1 MTAAMREA
9 ALTCL
14 APLFVPA
21 DRPDRFAK
29 AAASGAD
36 AIIIDLED
44 AIAPDRKREVRDAL
58 SRDVLPAAPILLR
71 VNGAAT
77 EWFAGDLAAALA
89 LGIDI
94 LLLPK
99 AETPGDIA
107 TVRAAEAFG
116 IVALIET
123 ARGLA
128 NARAIAG
135 GGVDRLAFGSIDYAV
150 DLGCAHER
158 EALLSARSEI
168 VLASRLAGLHSP
180 LDGVTTG
187 FDDPGEAEADARYAS
202 RLGFAGKLCIHPRQ
216 IEAVK
221 AGFAPTAAEIDWANA
236 ILAAPEGGAAKVAGT
251 MVDAPVR
258 QRARQILARQRRGA
272 RA

>member
-1 MTAAMREA
+1 MTAV
-9 ALTCL
+9 LTCL

-44 AIAPDRKREVRDAL
+44 AIAPDRKAPVRDAM
-58 SRDVLPAAPILLR
+58 SRDQLPAAPILLR
-71 VNGAAT
+71 VNGTAT
-77 EWFAGDLAAALA
+77 EWFAGDVTAALA
-89 LGIDI
+89 LGIGG

-99 AETPGDIA
+99 AETLDDVA
-107 TVRAAEAFG
+107 KVRTAGLFD

-135 GGVDRLAFGSIDYAV
+135 GGVARLAFGSLDHAAER
-150 DLGCAHER
+150 GCGHER
-158 EALLSARSEI
+158 GAWLAAGREI
-168 VLASRLAGLHSP
+168 VLASRLAGLPPP

-187 FDDPGEAEADARYAS
+187 FDDPADAEADARYACS
-202 RLGFAGKLCIHPRQ
+202 LGFAGKLCIHPRQ

-221 AGFAPTAAEIDWANA
+221 AGFA
-236 ILAAPEGGAAKVAGT
+236 
-251 MVDAPVR
+251 
-258 QRARQILARQRRGA
+258 
-272 RA
+272 

>member
-1 MTAAMREA
+1 MTTLRGA

-44 AIAPDRKREVRDAL
+44 AIAPDRKAEVRDSL
-58 SRDVLPAAPILLR
+58 SRDELPASPILLR
-71 VNGAAT
+71 VNGASTA
-77 EWFAGDLAAALA
+77 WFAGDMTAALA
-89 LGIDI
+89 LGIEG

-99 AETPGDIA
+99 VETTDDIA
-107 TVRAAEAFG
+107 KVRAAGLFN

-128 NARAIAG
+128 NVRAIAS
-135 GGVDRLAFGSIDYAV
+135 GVARLAFGSIDYAV

-158 EALLSARSEI
+158 EALLAARSEI
-168 VLASRLAGLHSP
+168 VLASRLAGLPPP
-180 LDGVTTG
+180 LDGVTTAI
-187 FDDPGEAEADARYAS
+187 DDPAAAEADARYAAS
-202 RLGFAGKLCIHPRQ
+202 LGFAGKLCIHPRQ
-216 IEAVK
+216 IAAVK
-221 AGFAPTAAEIDWANA
+221 AGFAPTAAEVDWANA
-236 ILAAPEGGAAKVAGT
+236 VLAAPEGGAMRVAGT

-258 QRARQILARQRRGA
+258 LRARQILARRR
-272 RA
+272 

>member
-1 MTAAMREA
+1 MTTPRET
-9 ALTCL
+9 ALSCL

-44 AIAPDRKREVRDAL
+44 AIAPDRKAPVRDAL
-58 SRDVLPAAPILLR
+58 SRDGLPAAPILLR
-71 VNGAAT
+71 VNGTAT
-77 EWFAGDLAAALA
+77 EWFAGDVTAALA
-89 LGIDI
+89 LGIDG

-99 AETPGDIA
+99 TETLDDVA
-107 TVRAAEAFG
+107 KVRTAGLFD

-135 GGVDRLAFGSIDYAV
+135 GGVARLAFGSIDYAV

-158 EALLSARSEI
+158 EALLAARSEI
-168 VLASRLAGLHSP
+168 VLASRLAGLPPP
-180 LDGVTTG
+180 LDGVTTAI
-187 FDDPGEAEADARYAS
+187 DDPAAAEADARYAGS
-202 RLGFAGKLCIHPRQ
+202 LGFAGKLCIHPRQ
-216 IEAVK
+216 IAAVR
-221 AGFAPTAAEIDWANA
+221 AGFAPTAAEIDWAES
-236 ILAAPEGGAAKVAGT
+236 ILAAPDGGATRIAGT

-258 QRARQILARQRRGA
+258 QRARQILARRRHGG
-272 RA
+272 

>member
-44 AIAPDRKREVRDAL
+44 AIAPDRKAQVRDAL
-58 SRDVLPAAPILLR
+58 SRDTLPAAPILLR
-71 VNGAAT
+71 VNGTAT

-89 LGIDI
+89 LGIGC

-107 TVRAAEAFG
+107 TVRAAGPFG

-123 ARGLA
+123 AHGLA
-128 NARAIAG
+128 NARAIA

-150 DLGCAHER
+150 DLGCAHRR
-158 EALLSARSEI
+158 EALLTARSEV
-168 VLASRLAGLHSP
+168 VLASQLAGLHPP

-187 FDDPGEAEADARYAS
+187 FDDPAEAEADARYAS
-202 RLGFAGKLCIHPRQ
+202 SLGFAGKLCIHPRQ

-221 AGFAPTAAEIDWANA
+221 AGFAPTAAEVDWATA

-258 QRARQILARQRRGA
+258 QRARQILARRRDT
-272 RA
+272 